1 MGRPNSG
8 PYNALR
14 TSLVAGIRKRAEGV
28 WEMTG
33 QNNGFERRV
42 LSALESAP
50 SRIPVVLGGCGSGRT
65 MLLHRLRDRIGRS
78 AAQYVDIERCA
89 TTPERFLQAV
99 TGASPFP
106 WHAADRQPATA
117 REAFDILL
125 AFLDTARAPGGEPC
139 TFLLDEVLELRT
151 FESFPGLRHVLRDL
165 LEALAASSNRFVL
178 TTRYVARAQRLLRDA
193 TARFEVMQIPALAPP
208 DVTESLAPAFN
219 GYEQMPTDD
228 RDYLGR
234 VVQALTDGRAAYVRA
249 IGDTM
254 AAMGRGAE
262 PVSALTALLSAD
274 GALNHWCR
282 FCYELRLHRARGYG
296 ALKAILDV
304 LADEEPLTLTE
315 ISHRLHRTPGSTKDY
330 LSWLEDVDLVTSRH
344 KRYSFTDP
352 VLRVWV
358 RLHCR
363 PFPPADEDVAREV
376 QHYALNRLPSP
387 EAAPAL
393 AYAGVEATPDER
405 KSWGIIEID

>member
-1 MGRPNSG
+1 
-8 PYNALR
+8 
-14 TSLVAGIRKRAEGV
+14 
-28 WEMTG
+28 
-33 QNNGFERRV
+33 
-42 LSALESAP
+42 
-50 SRIPVVLGGCGSGRT
+50 VLGGCGTGRT
-65 MLLHRLRDRIGRS
+65 VLLQRLRERLGRTTS
-78 AAQYVDIERCA
+78 QYIDIERCA

-106 WHAADRQPATA
+106 WHAAERQPATA
-117 REAFDILL
+117 REAFEMFL

-139 TFLLDEVLELRT
+139 TFLIDEVLELRT

-165 LEALAASSNRFVL
+165 LEALGASPNRFVL
-178 TTRYVARAQRLLRDA
+178 TTRYVARAHRLMRDA
-193 TARFEVMQIPALAPP
+193 TSRFEVMHIPALTAP
-208 DVTESLAPAFN
+208 DVTDLLAPTFN
-219 GYEQMPTDD
+219 GYEQIPTDD

-234 VVQALTDGRAAYVRA
+234 AVQVLTDGRAAYVRA
-249 IGDTM
+249 IGQTM
-254 AAMGRGAE
+254 VEMGRGAD
-262 PVSALTALLSAD
+262 PVSALTALLSSD
-274 GALNHWCR
+274 GALNQWCR

-330 LSWLEDVDLVTSRH
+330 LSWLEDVDLVTSRQ

-352 VLRVWV
+352 VLRLWV

-363 PFPPADEDVAREV
+363 PVPPTDEDVAREV
-376 QHYALNRLPSP
+376 QQYALAHLPAP

-393 AYAGVEATPDER
+393 AYAGVDATAEER

>member
-1 MGRPNSG
+1 
-8 PYNALR
+8 
-14 TSLVAGIRKRAEGV
+14 
-28 WEMTG
+28 MTG
-33 QNNGFERRV
+33 QHNGFERRV
-42 LSALESAP
+42 MTALESAP

-65 MLLHRLRDRIGRS
+65 MLLHRMRDRIGRT
-78 AAQYVDIERCA
+78 AAQYIDIERCA

-106 WHAADRQPATA
+106 WHAADRQPASA
-117 REAFDILL
+117 REAFDLLL
-125 AFLDTARAPGGEPC
+125 AFFETARAPGGEPC
-139 TFLLDEVLELRT
+139 TFMLDEVLELRT

-165 LEALAASSNRFVL
+165 LEALASSANHFLL

-193 TARFEVMQIPALAPP
+193 TARFEVMQIPPLAAD
-208 DVTESLAPAFN
+208 DVTDRLAPAFN

-234 VVQALTDGRAAYVRA
+234 AVQALTDGRASYVRA

-254 AAMGRGAE
+254 AQMGRTSD
-262 PVSALTALLSAD
+262 PVSALTALLSSD
-274 GALNHWCR
+274 GELNHWCR

-352 VLRVWV
+352 VLRLWV

-363 PFPPADEDVAREV
+363 PVPPTEEDVAREV
-376 QHYALNRLPSP
+376 QQYALGRLPAA

-393 AYAGVEATPDER
+393 AYAGIEATPDER

>member
-1 MGRPNSG
+1 M
-8 PYNALR
+8 
-14 TSLVAGIRKRAEGV
+14 AGQH
-28 WEMTG
+28 TG
-33 QNNGFERRV
+33 FDRRV
-42 LSALESAP
+42 LGALESAP
-50 SRIPVVLGGCGSGRT
+50 SRIPVVLGGCGTGRT
-65 MLLHRLRDRIGRS
+65 VLLQRLRERLGRTTS
-78 AAQYVDIERCA
+78 QYIDIERCA

-99 TGASPFP
+99 TSASPFP
-106 WHAADRQPATA
+106 WHAAERQPATA
-117 REAFDILL
+117 REAFEMFL

-165 LEALAASSNRFVL
+165 LEALGASPNRFVL
-178 TTRYVARAQRLLRDA
+178 TTRYVARAHRLMRDA
-193 TARFEVMQIPALAPP
+193 TSRFEVMHIPALTAP
-208 DVTESLAPAFN
+208 DVTDLLAPTFN
-219 GYEQMPTDD
+219 GYEQIPTDD

-234 VVQALTDGRAAYVRA
+234 AVQVLTDGRAAYVCA
-249 IGDTM
+249 VGQTM
-254 AAMGRGAE
+254 AEMGRGAD
-262 PVSALTALLSAD
+262 PVSALTALLSSA

-330 LSWLEDVDLVTSRH
+330 LSWLEDVDLVTSRQ

-352 VLRVWV
+352 VLRLWV

-363 PFPPADEDVAREV
+363 PVPPTDEDVAREV
-376 QHYALNRLPSP
+376 QQYALGRLPAP

-393 AYAGVEATPDER
+393 AYAGVDATADER

>member
-1 MGRPNSG
+1 
-8 PYNALR
+8 
-14 TSLVAGIRKRAEGV
+14 
-28 WEMTG
+28 MTG

-65 MLLHRLRDRIGRS
+65 MLLHRMRDRIGRS

-106 WHAADRQPATA
+106 WHAAERQPATA

-125 AFLDTARAPGGEPC
+125 AFFDTARAPGGEPC

-165 LEALAASSNRFVL
+165 LEALAGSSNRFVL

-193 TARFEVMQIPALAPP
+193 TARFEVMQIPALAAP
-208 DVTESLAPAFN
+208 DVTDSLAPAFN

-234 VVQALTDGRAAYVRA
+234 AVQALTDGRAAYVRA

-254 AAMGRGAE
+254 AAMGRAAD

-352 VLRVWV
+352 VLRLWV

-376 QHYALNRLPSP
+376 QQYALGRLPSA

-393 AYAGVEATPDER
+393 AYAGIEVTPDER